1 MEVTIYRWVV
11 RTVGESRILIVWA
24 RDEDEVI
31 SILAQ
36 RGERA
41 CQIIAADPAGDDADY
56 PEAL

>member
-1 MEVTIYRWVV
+1 VEVTIYRWVV
-11 RTVGESRILIVWA
+11 RTVGESRIIIVWA

-31 SILAQ
+31 RILD
-36 RGERA
+36 RHGERA